1 MDHAMQLYGATF
13 ILVIASFPLPFI
25 LVNYLVLM
33 AEGTTVEEA
42 KTRNK
47 ENQIQRPTMVGDVG
61 ISAGIVCFA
70 TLLFIIEASFRAGT
84 SWAKPAPPNNPEWY
98 DSKACL
104 YLFTFVPELV
114 VVVLYAAARI
124 DRLFFVPAKNAGHV
138 Y

>member
-1 MDHAMQLYGATF
+1 MDHAMQLYCVTF
-13 ILVIASFPLPFI
+13 ILVIAFFPLPFI

-47 ENQIQRPTMVGDVG
+47 ENQIQRPTMVGDMG

-70 TLLFIIEASFRAGT
+70 TVLFIIEASFRAGT
-84 SWAKPAPPNNPEWY
+84 SWAKLAPPNNPAWY

-114 VVVLYAAARI
+114 PYKLAYE
-124 DRLFFVPAKNAGHV
+124 LPL
-138 Y
+138 